1 MSKAVTPNSSRKR
14 INSISLPFGLGGL
27 GWEYLPSVKEY
38 LHGFFVFLADRRVLY
53 EDVCRETDTHSSAS
67 VLRIREELVLTKQKI
82 KEDPFAFSSLS
93 VMQMACRKFLNDMQ
107 THGGDCKKNQRCY
120 GEFRSSIGREIAYLS
135 AYYDIPVE
143 GELTEILPPE
153 IIED

>member
-14 INSISLPFGLGGL
+14 INSISLPFGIGGV
-27 GWEYLPSVKEY
+27 GWEILPSVKEH
-38 LHGFFVFLADRRVLY
+38 LHDLIVFLSDRRVLY
-53 EDVCRETDTHSSAS
+53 QDVCREIDTQSATS
-67 VLRIREELVLTKQKI
+67 VLRIREELVSTKQKV
-82 KEDPFAFSSLS
+82 KGDPLAFSSLS

-107 THGGDCKKNQRCY
+107 AHGGDCKKNQRCY
-120 GEFRSSIGREIAYLS
+120 GEFRSSVGREIAYLS

-153 IIED
+153 IIEE